1 MSALDVVVRPE
12 WLPWLALVPVVGVV
26 VFVLRR
32 REAARRV
39 EVFGVRRQEVAPRAR
54 ARRVALV
61 TTLALTAALLAG
73 AGPRAGSE
81 TAMTTVGLDLVV
93 ALDVSRSMRA
103 QDVVPDRLRRA
114 QDEIVALA
122 ENLGSHRAALIAF
135 AGEARLLVP
144 LTRDG
149 DAVARRTREADPT
162 SVSVGGTQL
171 APVLRAAARAL
182 ATRTHAEAA
191 VLLVTD
197 GEDLG
202 DEALA
207 AARELGEG
215 GVRIHAFAVG
225 SAQGARIPDGAGGFV
240 KDAAGRDVLSRA
252 NLPALE
258 ALARATGGTA
268 RAVDASTPP
277 GVFVDLRRD
286 GLDARA
292 WRVERA
298 DAEDAPGEAWR
309 LLLVVACLGGLW
321 LVAGAG
327 RIGR

>member
-1 MSALDVVVRPE
+1 MSTLDVVVRPE
-12 WLPWLALVPVVGVV
+12 WLPWLALVPVLGVV
-26 VFVLRR
+26 VFLLRR

-39 EVFGVRRQEVAPRAR
+39 DVFGVRRHEIAPRAR

-103 QDVVPDRLRRA
+103 QDVTPDRLGRA
-114 QDEIVALA
+114 QDEIAALA
-122 ENLGSHRAALIAF
+122 DNLGSHRAALIAF

-144 LTRDG
+144 LTSDG
-149 DAVARRTREADPT
+149 AALTRRAREADPT
-162 SVSVGGTQL
+162 SVAVGGTRL
-171 APVLRAAARAL
+171 AAVLRAAARAL
-182 ATRTHAEAA
+182 ATREHAEAA

-202 DEALA
+202 DDALA
-207 AARELGEG
+207 AARELAEG
-215 GVRIHAFAVG
+215 GIRVHAFAVG
-225 SAQGARIPDGAGGFV
+225 SAAGARIPDGAGGFV
-240 KDAAGRDVLSRA
+240 KDASGGEVLSRA
-252 NLPALE
+252 SLPALE

-268 RAVDASTPP
+268 QAVDGTTPP
-277 GVFVDLRRD
+277 GVLVDLRHD
-286 GLDARA
+286 ELDARA
-292 WRVERA
+292 RRVQRA

-309 LLLVVACLGGLW
+309 LLLVLACLAGLW

-327 RIGR
+327 RIRR